1 MKNLEIK
8 VENADGDLN
17 KNFTI
22 TGHHFVPNLSDGGP
36 MKNFSL
42 VFDKFFPYDNGNGQ
56 PIYNTDNGAQLRDPI
71 TGL

>member
-1 MKNLEIK
+1 MDFNIK
-8 VENADGDLN
+8 VENANGNLN

-22 TGHHFVPNLSDGGP
+22 TGAHFP
-36 MKNFSL
+36 MSAAGYKEFDL

-56 PIYNTDNGAQLRDPI
+56 PIYNSADGSVLRDPV